1 MTTLVARVRRW
12 RPTRRF
18 LVIVAVV
25 LLAVA
30 AVAVALV
37 VSRPAAVATR
47 TQFVEATPE
56 DGRAVELDTTLYLPS
71 STPAPSVLLAHGFG
85 GSKTSVDADAKDLAR
100 RGYVV
105 LAYSARGFG
114 ASGGDIHLDS
124 PDYEVAD
131 ARKLVDFLAAQPEV
145 EKDGPSDPRVGVA
158 GGSYGGALALMLA
171 GTDRRIDA
179 VAADITWND
188 LQQALVPNGVFK
200 KQWAGYLFQGGFSAA
215 AAAPGGATA
224 DGPRLRQAVS
234 CGRFAPDVCAA
245 YQELS
250 ATGTASAATAA
261 LLQASSPKTV
271 DGDITAP
278 TLLTQGEDDSLFPL
292 DQADANAKAI
302 AAAGT
307 DVRVVWRQGGHD
319 APGTGNDVVRSA
331 VDAWFDAHL
340 RGRGSSSTSFE
351 LARGGPRVSAATQT
365 TDWVGQTYRVD
376 GGYPGI
382 DGHPAADRIEFPLTG
397 TGTDTQ
403 PIAAPA
409 GGVPAAVSSL
419 PGVGGLLSVAGGAGA
434 LSAVPGQTAGFTTA
448 PLQDATLIAGTP
460 TVSLTVQ
467 TTTSTDATLF
477 LALRDVDPAGG
488 SGGVFGG
495 GQTLPSN
502 LVAPLGLTGLQP
514 GASTVVQV
522 RLPTIAYQVPAGHRI
537 ALTVSTTDQ
546 AYGLPADA
554 RVYLVGVAGPLS
566 VPTVSATGVA
576 STVSWTPWVVALVI
590 VAVVGLLG
598 AVAWW
603 RRRRAHVAGLDE
615 GLADVPVAVQDLVKS
630 YKDGYRAV
638 DGVSF
643 VVERG
648 QVVGLLG
655 PNGAGKTTTLRV
667 LMGLMRPTSGSVRV
681 FGEPVLPGAA
691 VLSRLGSFVEGSGFM
706 PHLSGL
712 DNLRLYWAATGRP
725 DADARLDVAVQI
737 AGLGTSI
744 ERRVKTYSQGMRQR
758 LAIAQSMLGLPEVL
772 VLDEP
777 TNGLDPPQIAEM
789 REVLRR
795 YAETGRTVLLS
806 SHLLAEVEQTCTHV
820 VVMHRGRVVAAGTV
834 ADVAGRGGM
843 QLAVDDADRASAVLA
858 AAGITATAVPAR
870 RALEDVFLELVDDG
884 GEAR

>member
-1 MTTLVARVRRW
+1 MTSALNRARAW

-18 LVIVAVV
+18 LTILAIVV
-25 LLAVA
+25 LVIA

-37 VSRPAAVATR
+37 VSRPADIASTS
-47 TQFVEATPE
+47 QFIEATAE
-56 DGRAVELDTTLYLPS
+56 DGRAVELDTSLYLPA
-71 STPAPSVLLAHGFG
+71 STPAPAVLLAHGFG
-85 GSKTSVDADAKDLAR
+85 GSKSSETDDAIDLAR

-105 LAYSARGFG
+105 LTWSARGFG
-114 ASGGDIHLDS
+114 ASGGSIHLDA

-131 ARKLVDFLAAQPEV
+131 ASKLLDFLAARPEV
-145 EKDGPSDPRVGVA
+145 EQDAPGDPRVGVA
-158 GGSYGGALALMLA
+158 GGSYGGALALLLA
-171 GTDRRIDA
+171 GTDKRVDA

-188 LQQALVPNGVFK
+188 LNQALVPDGVFK

-215 AAAPGGATA
+215 GVATNGDVQGADPEA
-224 DGPRLRQAVS
+224 ISRVIS
-234 CGRFAPDVCAA
+234 CGRFAADVCTA
-245 YQELS
+245 YQEL
-250 ATGTASAATAA
+250 AETGEATATTTA
-261 LLQASSPKTV
+261 LLKASSPETV
-271 DGDITAP
+271 AGDITAP

-292 DQADANAKAI
+292 DQADANARAI

-319 APGTGNDVVRSA
+319 ASGTGNDVVRTTRA
-331 VDAWFDAHL
+331 DWFDEHL
-340 RGRGSSSTSFE
+340 RGEGTSSRTFQ
-351 LARGGPRVSAATQT
+351 LARGGPRVSAATQAT
-365 TDWVGQTYRVD
+365 NWVGQTYRVE

-382 DGHPAADRIEFPLTG
+382 DGDPAARRLDLAVTSLP
-397 TGTDTQ
+397 Q
-403 PIAAPA
+403 PISAPA

-434 LSAVPGQTAGFTTA
+434 LSAIPGQTAAFLTE
-448 PLQDATLIAGTP
+448 PLQDATLIAGAS
-460 TVSLTVQ
+460 TVSLQVTPA
-467 TTTSTDATLF
+467 TTTDATLF
-477 LALRDVDPAGG
+477 VALRDVDPAGG
-488 SGGVFGG
+488 SSSLFGG
-495 GQTLPSN
+495 SGQTLPSN
-502 LVAPLGLTGLQP
+502 LVAPLRLTGLTSGQ
-514 GASTVVQV
+514 ASTVEVD
-522 RLPTIAYQVPAGHRI
+522 LPSIAYQVPAGHRI

-554 RVYLVGVAGPLS
+554 RTYLVGASGLS
-566 VPTVSATGVA
+566 VPTVTATGIA
-576 STVSWTPWVVALVI
+576 SSVSWTPWIVALVVVLI
-590 VAVVGLLG
+590 VGSLG

-615 GLADVPVAVQDLVKS
+615 GLRDVPVAVQDLVKT

-655 PNGAGKTTTLRV
+655 PNGAGKTTALRV

-706 PHLSGL
+706 PHLSGRA
-712 DNLRLYWAATGRP
+712 NLQLYWAATGRP
-725 DADARLDVAVQI
+725 DADARFDVAEQI
-737 AGLGTSI
+737 AGLGSSI

-758 LAIAQSMLGLPEVL
+758 LAIAQAMLGLPEVL

-795 YAETGRTVLLS
+795 YADTGRTVLLS
-806 SHLLAEVEQTCTHV
+806 SHLLAEVEQTCSHV
-820 VVMHRGRVVAAGTV
+820 VVMHRGKVVAAGTV
-834 ADVAGRGGM
+834 ADVAGAGGV
-843 QLAVDDADRASAVLA
+843 QLAVDDPARASEVLA
-858 AAGITATAVPAR
+858 AAGIAATTVPAR

-884 GEAR
+884 GDTQ